1 MDQKAKLSDVYLFMK
16 KKKSQN
22 FVLNRFHS
30 SLMYF
35 VISCVWWLICV
46 FLSNIIA
53 G

>member
-16 KKKSQN
+16 KQKSQN

-35 VISCVWWLICV
+35 VINVWWLICV
-46 FLSNIIA
+46 FFFSF
-53 G
+53 

>member
-1 MDQKAKLSDVYLFMK
+1 MDQKAKLSDVYIFMK
-16 KKKSQN
+16 KKIQN